1 MLLTA
6 LAGRRLIF
14 LGGKGGVGKTTL
26 ASALAAGFADDGRR
40 VLLAS
45 TDPAHNLGHIWRR
58 DVGPRPVRLAAGL
71 DGLEIDPGETVDA
84 HLASVAETLRPLLP
98 ERLREPMRRHL
109 ELARDAPGMAEAA
122 LLEKMAE
129 IVQTGLATHDMVIFD
144 TAPSGHTSRLLE
156 LPEQMAAWTE
166 GLLGRRDRADRFR
179 QALGQFRADAVD
191 EDGETR
197 EQTIRRVLVRRR
209 DMFMAMRKAL
219 TDRALTAFLIVLAAE
234 RLPVLESLQLDE
246 RLRRAGIPV
255 AGFILNRLAPSG
267 AEPFIAARRASERPY
282 VEQMEEAAGQ
292 RLLCR
297 LPMLASEIVGADAL
311 LSFFRREVA
320 RP

>member
-129 IVQTGLATHDMVIFD
+129 IVQTGLATHDVVIFD

-292 RLLCR
+292 RLLSR